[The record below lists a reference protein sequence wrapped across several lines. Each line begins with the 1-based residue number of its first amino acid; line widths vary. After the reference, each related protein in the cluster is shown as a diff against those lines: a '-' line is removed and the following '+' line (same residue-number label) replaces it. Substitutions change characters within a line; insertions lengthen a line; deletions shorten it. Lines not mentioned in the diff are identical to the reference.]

1 VRYSVGFAPEA
12 ADQLVALRRYLA
24 QVATAD
30 VAASYVE
37 RIVSYCEGFAE
48 FPHRGTMRDDLRPG
62 VRVTSYRKRAVI
74 AFAVDDH
81 AKRVS
86 ILGVFYGGQDYES
99 VLGADDDG
107 ET

>member
-1 VRYSVGFAPEA
+1 MRYSVGFAPEA

-24 QVATAD
+24 QVATDD

-37 RIVSYCEGFAE
+37 RIVSHCEGFAE
-48 FPHRGTMRDDLRPG
+48 FPHRGRLRDDLRPG
-62 VRVTSYRKRAVI
+62 LRVASYRKRIVI

-81 AKRVS
+81 VKRVS
-86 ILGVFYGGQDYES
+86 ILGVFYGGQDYDS
-99 VLGADDDG
+99 VLAADDDG